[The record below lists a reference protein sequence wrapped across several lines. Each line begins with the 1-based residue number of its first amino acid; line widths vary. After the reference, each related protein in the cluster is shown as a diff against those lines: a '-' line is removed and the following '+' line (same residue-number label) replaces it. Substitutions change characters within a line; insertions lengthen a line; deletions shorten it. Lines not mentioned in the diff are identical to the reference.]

1 MKIIILLF
9 TLLPIL
15 SFVQSNSK
23 VASQNNNLTNEK
35 ELFDSKRDASTC
47 GIDHLSIFRV
57 IHASGDSIYCKN
69 DFNDLFKTPFKYKI

>member
-9 TLLPIL
+9 TLLPIF

-23 VASQNNNLTNEK
+23 IASQNNNLSNEK

-47 GIDHLSIFRV
+47 GIGHLSIFRF
-57 IHASGDSIYCKN
+57 IHAAGDSIYFKN
-69 DFNDLFKTPFKYKI
+69 DFNNLFKTPFK